1 MKKKSI
7 HSSFENLRVLL
18 EKTIVDFDSIG
29 NVFGNQN
36 RNTIKVVPLGDL
48 LLNIKSFKPPSLLN
62 KIIYGHF
69 RKSKAIRSYNY
80 ANKLIEKG
88 IGTPQPIACFEN
100 SDIIGLTNSF
110 YVSEHINADLTFR
123 ELVEEPDFID
133 HEQILRQFV
142 RFTHQLHEADILFK
156 DHSPG
161 NTLILK
167 KEGIYNFYLVD
178 LNRMDF
184 KSLSFQERMKNFSRL
199 TPKKDMIAV
208 MSDEYAQITGM
219 EYQLVFTEMWKQ
231 TSKFQE
237 KFFRKRRLKRKFI
250 FWKNYKD

>member
-1 MKKKSI
+1 MKKIITASK
-7 HSSFENLRVLL
+7 FELDKESLLNL
-18 EKTIVDFDSIG
+18 ISNFDSIG

-36 RNTIKVVPLGDL
+36 RNTIKVVSFGDL
-48 LLNIKSFKPPSLLN
+48 LLNIKSFKPPGLLN

-69 RKSKAIRSYNY
+69 RKTKAVRSYNY
-80 ANKLIEKG
+80 ANTLIEKG
-88 IGTPQPIACFEN
+88 IGTPQPIACLED

-142 RFTHQLHEADILFK
+142 RFTHQLHEAEILFK

-167 KEGIYNFYLVD
+167 KGDRYNFYLVD

-184 KSLSFQERMKNFSRL
+184 KNLTFQERMKNFSRL
-199 TPKKDMIAV
+199 TPKKEMISV
-208 MSDEYAQITGM
+208 MSDEYASLTGM
-219 EYQLVFTEMWKQ
+219 DYQLVFNEMWKQ

-237 KFFRKRRLKRKFI
+237 KFFRKRRLKRKFL
-250 FWKNYKD
+250 FWKNYTD